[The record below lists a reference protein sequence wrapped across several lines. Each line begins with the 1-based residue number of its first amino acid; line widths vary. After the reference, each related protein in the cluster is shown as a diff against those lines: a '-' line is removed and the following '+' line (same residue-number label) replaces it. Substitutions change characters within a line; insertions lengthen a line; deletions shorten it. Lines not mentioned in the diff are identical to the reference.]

1 MACRKFNP
9 KNRYEWGKKQV
20 AVVPHGREFLGG
32 GIFFPF
38 FFPGKKG
45 LEEVI
50 ELFYGNLNTCN
61 YLTYFVIYIAVQNSL
76 KNFSGAVQSLL

>member
-20 AVVPHGREFLGG
+20 AVVPRGREFLGG
-32 GIFFPF
+32 RDLFSL

-45 LEEVI
+45 LEEII
-50 ELFYGNLNTCN
+50 ELFYGNLNICN
-61 YLTYFVIYIAVQNSL
+61 YLTYFAIYVAVQNSL